1 MKRLSRIEGYSA
13 AQIRRFNEM
22 YNTIR
27 SYELADEEEKIDL
40 TTPDYSKDELDALR
54 AYVVLAEHDE
64 RQRWNAMDNKRSVDD
79 YSQEE
84 VSRFD
89 HMQEVL
95 TAYNKLLDD
104 DDIDPA
110 LIMPEYSDIEMME
123 HSQYRELWIAHQCN
137 QLDE

>member
-1 MKRLSRIEGYSA
+1 
-13 AQIRRFNEM
+13 M